1 MENEPVSY
9 LFKIIIVGDSAT
21 GKTSL
26 ISKYIDNKFETIHD
40 LTIGVEFRSK
50 IEKIIIDNQE
60 IIVKFHI
67 WDTAGQESFRSII
80 NSYYRGV
87 AGAILLFDVT
97 DRSTFRN
104 IPGWI
109 SELKNKSNDIKMPI
123 VLIGNKTDLYER
135 KISSKEAKLLADEYN
150 IEYLENS
157 CKNYSSTQIIFNTL
171 IKKIVKRINNNSE
184 LPVGVRE
191 NGSTTTINLENKYYS
206 ENKCCII
213 N

>member
-26 ISKYIDNKFETIHD
+26 IRKYIDNKFETIHD